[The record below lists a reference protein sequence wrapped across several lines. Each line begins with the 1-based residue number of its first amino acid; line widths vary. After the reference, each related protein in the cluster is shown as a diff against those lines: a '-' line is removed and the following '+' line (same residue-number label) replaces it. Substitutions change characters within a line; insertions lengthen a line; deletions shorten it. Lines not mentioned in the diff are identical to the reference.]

1 MRKQKVYVLR
11 LGHRIDRDKRVS
23 MHVFLTARAL
33 SASRVIYSGE
43 KDGDLE
49 KRIQAVV
56 SRWGGPFEVT
66 YEEDWRRLVENWKK
80 KGVVC
85 HLTMYGID
93 VDDCLDKI
101 PKDKNLLVVVGS
113 QKVPGEVFQLADFN
127 VAIGNQPHSEV
138 AALAIF
144 LDRLFEG
151 KGLKKEFKDARIK
164 VVPQERGKKVVLQ
177 SNRLVDA
184 V

>member
-1 MRKQKVYVLR
+1 VLR

-33 SASRVIYSGE
+33 SASGVIYSGE
-43 KDGDLE
+43 KDSDLE

-66 YEEDWRRLVENWKK
+66 FEENWRRLVENWKE

-93 VDDCLDKI
+93 VDDCLDKV
-101 PKDKNLLVVVGS
+101 PKNKNLLVVVGS

-127 VAIGNQPHSEV
+127 VAIGSQPHSEV

-151 KGLKKEFKDARIK
+151 KGLKREFEDAKIR
-164 VVPQERGKKVVLQ
+164 VAPQERGKKVVLQ
-177 SNRLVDA
+177 T
-184 V
+184 